1 MNQVICIG
9 RLTKDIELRYS
20 QNQTA
25 IARFSL
31 AIDRGKDKSGEKLGT
46 DFPNFIAFGK
56 TAEALEKWTRKGSRV
71 AVSGRLQT
79 GSYDDKEGRKVYTTD
94 IVVDRIEII
103 DFKNQ
108 SSEGAG
114 TDAGVY
120 DGFHAYDD
128 EDDSDIP
135 F

>member
-31 AIDRGKDKSGEKLGT
+31 ALDRGKDKSGEKLGT

-56 TAEALEKWTRKGSRV
+56 TAEALEKWTKKGSRV
-71 AVSGRLQT
+71 AVTGRLQT

-94 IVVDRIEII
+94 VLVERMEII

-120 DGFHAYDD
+120 DGFHAFDD